1 MDELDNKLFNKS
13 LMKKYAKDKAFKL
26 TVKKHS
32 LIKEHIEKV
41 EKGEFKSE
49 VSSYLYFYDFLKDI
63 LGYDREEN
71 ILFDEKE
78 DIGLGKSEFAL
89 KSANKKKF
97 MVIELKDQDTDLDK
111 KQNRPGDK
119 RTPVDQAF
127 TYSQHSGD
135 VDWILVSNF
144 KEFRLYN
151 YKKKSHK
158 CIRFTCEDLLNKEK
172 FSFFMLSFSKKS
184 HLEKK
189 YPSKLLKDTVVIEKK
204 LEENFYKLYHETRLM
219 LIKELEEINGLERS
233 KSLHYAQLILNRYMF
248 ICFAEDM
255 NLLPPQL
262 SINTIV
268 NPIKS
273 KTLRKTSIWYSISNL
288 FIDLNEGNPERDVF
302 EYNGGLFTEELENK
316 MEIRD
321 IVEDP
326 NFFTDTY
333 QGWIFNERPL
343 DIESLV
349 YPYQA
354 KINPIYKN
362 LLTISSF
369 DFSSELDV
377 NILGHIF
384 ENSIGDLEELKEGS
398 KGRRKKEGIYYT
410 PDYITDYI
418 CRNTII
424 PYLSKS
430 GKYNTV
436 KDLVGEYWGSQ
447 IRDLDEKVKNIKII
461 DPACGS
467 GAFLNRAADVLLEI
481 QEAIHAQLY
490 AKDKSLDKHIDSV
503 EKRSK
508 ILLENVYGV
517 DLNEESTEITKLAL
531 FLNIFK
537 KAKHPV
543 KLPKID
549 SNIMCGNSLIDDKDV
564 VGGSAFN
571 WNENFKDII
580 DSGGFDIV
588 IGNPPYIDSETMV
601 KEIPNER
608 EFISDNYKT
617 AKGNWDIYIPFYELA
632 YKICNENGFISFIT
646 PNKWLSINYGKAL
659 RKMIG
664 EQLIK
669 VCDCSNVK
677 VFKDAGNTPVIAF
690 IKKEIE
696 NDIVENYY
704 LTENLKFKNSINVP
718 ISILIETDNWGLLF
732 SNNLDILLKINE
744 TETKVSDVGSVE
756 NPFTVSEAYEF
767 IPFLFDCEDINKRTK
782 LKFINTGTIT
792 PYSTLWGIK
801 KTAYI
806 KNKYKYPFVD
816 EEGFQ
821 EAMPNR
827 FQQSKSKKIIIKG
840 IRHFESFLDF
850 NGEYV
855 AGKSTIIIKDEEEN
869 FPLELLM
876 CFLNSNVIN
885 FYIKEAYSALGIDGG
900 INFTSPLVKKLPL
913 IRPTNNVELIDYSL
927 KLLKLN
933 EDKNREIIKFKDW
946 LEDAFGLETSS
957 KKIDHYYNLTI
968 KELITELKKKNVDSK
983 SRKNYTDIKKG
994 FTESTTILNP
1004 INTEIIEIEEEIN
1017 RLIYG
1022 LYNLNEKEITIIEG
1036 SL

>member
-1 MDELDNKLFNKS
+1 MNIGNNLFNNS
-13 LMKKYAKDKAFKL
+13 LMKKYAKDRAFQLNVRKHDII
-26 TVKKHS
+26 KK
-32 LIKEHIEKV
+32 HIEKV
-41 EKGEFKSE
+41 NNGEFKSE

-63 LGYDREEN
+63 LGYNREEN

-78 DIGLGKSEFAL
+78 DIGPGKSEFAL
-89 KSANKKKF
+89 KSTDSKKF
-97 MVIELKDQDTDLDK
+97 MVIELKDQNTDLDK

-127 TYSQHSGD
+127 SYSQHSGD
-135 VDWILVSNF
+135 VDWIFVSNF

-151 YKKKSHK
+151 YKKKSHR
-158 CIRFTCEDLLNKEK
+158 CIRFTCEDLLDKEK
-172 FSFFMLSFSKKS
+172 FSYFMLSFSKKS

-189 YPSKLLKDTVVIEKK
+189 YPSKLLKKTVVIEKK
-204 LEENFYKLYHETRLM
+204 LEDNFYKLYHETRLM
-219 LIKELEEINGLERS
+219 IIKELEKIHGLQRS
-233 KSLHYAQLILNRYMF
+233 ESLHYAQLMLNRYMF

-262 SINTIV
+262 SVNTIV

-273 KTLRKTSIWYSISNL
+273 KTLRKTSIWYSLNNL

-302 EYNGGLFTEELENK
+302 EYNGGLFTEELESK
-316 MEIRD
+316 IEIRD
-321 IVEDP
+321 IVEDRD
-326 NFFTDTY
+326 FFKDTH
-333 QGWIFNERPL
+333 QGWIFNERPI

-384 ENSIGDLEELKEGS
+384 ENSIGDLEELKKGS
-398 KGRRKKEGIYYT
+398 KGRRKEEGIYYT
-410 PDYITDYI
+410 HDYITDYI

-430 GKYNTV
+430 GDSSTV
-436 KDLVGEYWGSQ
+436 KDLIGEYWGTQ

-481 QEAIHAQLY
+481 QEAIHSQLY
-490 AKDKSLDKHIDSV
+490 ANDKTLDRHFDSV
-503 EKRSK
+503 EKRST
-508 ILLENVYGV
+508 ILLDNIYGV

-537 KAKHPV
+537 KAKEPV

-549 SNIMCGNSLIDDKDV
+549 SNIKCGNSLIDDKDV
-564 VGGSAFN
+564 VGDSAFN
-571 WNENFKDII
+571 WKKNFKDIL

-588 IGNPPYIDSETMV
+588 IGNPPYIDSEEMV
-601 KEIPNER
+601 KKIPDER
-608 EFISDNYKT
+608 EFISKKYKT

-632 YKICNENGFISFIT
+632 YQICKEKGFISFIT

-664 EQLIK
+664 KQLIK
-669 VCDCSNVK
+669 VCDCSRVK
-677 VFKDAGNTPVIAF
+677 VFEDADNTTVIAF

-704 LTENLKFKNSINVP
+704 LAENLKYLKAASVP
-718 ISILIETDNWGLLF
+718 ISILLQTDNWGLLF

-744 TETKVSDVGSVE
+744 TETKIYDVGSVE

-767 IPFLFDCEDINKRTK
+767 IPFLFDCKDSNKMTK
-782 LKFINTGTIT
+782 LKFINTGTIDS
-792 PYSTLWGIK
+792 YSTLWGIK
-801 KTAYI
+801 QTAYI
-806 KNKYKYPFVD
+806 KNKYEYPFV
-816 EEGFQ
+816 EENEFH

-827 FQQSKSKKIIIKG
+827 FEQSKSKKIIIKG
-840 IRHFESFLDF
+840 IRHFKSFLDC

-855 AGKSTIIIKDEEEN
+855 AGKSTIIIKDGEEN
-869 FPLELLM
+869 FPLELLL
-876 CFLNSNVIN
+876 CFLNSNVIS

-900 INFTSPLVKKLPL
+900 INFTSPLVEKLPL
-913 IRPTNNVELIDYSL
+913 IRPESNDELINHSL

-933 EDKNREIIKFKDW
+933 QDKNKEIIKFKSW
-946 LEDAFGLETSS
+946 LEDVFGLENSS
-957 KKIDHYYNLTI
+957 NKINHYYTLTI
-968 KELITELKKKNVDSK
+968 KELINELKRKKVDTK
-983 SRKNYTDIKKG
+983 SRNNYAAIKKG
-994 FTESTTILNP
+994 FIESTTTLNP
-1004 INTEIIEIEEEIN
+1004 LNKEIKEIEEEIN
-1017 RLIYG
+1017 RLIYD
-1022 LYNLNEKEITIIEG
+1022 LYNLTEKEIKIIEETF
-1036 SL
+1036 